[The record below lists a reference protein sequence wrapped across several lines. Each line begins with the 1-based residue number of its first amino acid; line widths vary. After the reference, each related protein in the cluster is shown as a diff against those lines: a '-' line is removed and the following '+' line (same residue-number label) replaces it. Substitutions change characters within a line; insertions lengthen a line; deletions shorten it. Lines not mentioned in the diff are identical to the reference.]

1 MVLVGYLH
9 MILFAKLNH
18 HQLALVGFIVQIRWC
33 FESTQTSGENLK
45 KIWGPWWQILVSI
58 GLNDP
63 FIIIHY
69 LISSKRSLIFSY
81 NFDMWK
87 PCVITTVQFHSAKPE
102 LRFCGGTNPA
112 YGLLEI
118 RDGEDLW
125 QWSRLE
131 ISYHHYHHHHHHIF
145 WILQPVD
152 FEWLQLD
159 SNPQLLSL

>member
-1 MVLVGYLH
+1 MGFLFTSFGQAVMVLVGYLH

-45 KIWGPWWQILVSI
+45 KIWGPWGQILVSI

-87 PCVITTVQFHSAKPE
+87 PRCSA
-102 LRFCGGTNPA
+102 
-112 YGLLEI
+112 LLLLCNFI
-118 RDGEDLW
+118 
-125 QWSRLE
+125 Q
-131 ISYHHYHHHHHHIF
+131 
-145 WILQPVD
+145 
-152 FEWLQLD
+152 
-159 SNPQLLSL
+159 LSLNLGSAGAQTLLTACWRFAMVRISGNGPGWK